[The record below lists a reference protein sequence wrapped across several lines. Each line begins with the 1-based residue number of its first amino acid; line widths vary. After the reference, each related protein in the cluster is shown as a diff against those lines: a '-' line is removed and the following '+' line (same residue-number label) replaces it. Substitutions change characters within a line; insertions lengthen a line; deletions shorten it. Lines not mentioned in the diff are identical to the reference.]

1 MDPVMIVCLAVWIV
15 SSVAAVVVIVKN
27 GHDRGGK

>member
-1 MDPVMIVCLAVWIV
+1 MDPVIVVCIAVWIV

-27 GHDRGGK
+27 GHDTGGK